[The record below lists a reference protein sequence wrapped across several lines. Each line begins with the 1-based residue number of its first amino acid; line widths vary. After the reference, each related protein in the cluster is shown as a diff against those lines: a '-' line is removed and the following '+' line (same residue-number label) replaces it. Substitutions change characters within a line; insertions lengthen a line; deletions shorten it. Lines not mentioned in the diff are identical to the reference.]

1 MKDLFWRP
9 ISVDSIDPAC
19 FPHVALYI
27 KSGGNYV
34 LYKDQERM
42 FTENDQRR
50 LENSFTEFLY
60 VRSGDMEEVNGYL
73 ERNLTDML
81 AREDI
86 SGTAKGR
93 ILYQTSINFVM
104 DVFESPEL
112 AANFERCRKL
122 IRHMMQ
128 YVATEE
134 HALEPLQSI
143 VAHNFYIFAHSVQ
156 VTALNLLV
164 HEKLFNV
171 SADEMTDVGIGSL
184 LHDFGMIFISDD
196 ILDKPDVLS
205 EVEYYKVKQHP
216 QKGYDFLENTGLFS
230 EVALTIVLHHH
241 ERFDG
246 NGYPDG
252 IMGSDIP
259 RSAQLSAICDVYS
272 ALTTERPYRK
282 PSLPTEALGMMYAA
296 VRSGSFNSEL
306 FDGFAEIITT
316 LKGVSNQERILLLTQ
331 KAPQGYAGETI
342 LKRPDP
348 HYLGSF

>member
-9 ISVDSIDPAC
+9 ISVDSIDLAS
-19 FPHVALYI
+19 FPQVALYI

-34 LYKDQERM
+34 LYKDRERA

-60 VRSGDMEEVNGYL
+60 VRSGDMAEVNDYL
-73 ERNLTDML
+73 EKNLTDML
-81 AREDI
+81 ARKDI
-86 SGTAKGR
+86 DCSAKGR
-93 ILYQTSINFVM
+93 ILYQASINFVM

-134 HALEPLQSI
+134 HALEPLQTI
-143 VAHNFYIFAHSVQ
+143 VSHNFYIFAHSVQ

-171 SADEMTDVGIGSL
+171 SPDELVDVGIGSL

-205 EVEYYKVKQHP
+205 EMEYSKVKQHP
-216 QKGYDFLENTGLFS
+216 QKGYDFLKHTGLFGD
-230 EVALTIVLHHH
+230 VALTIVLHHH
-241 ERFDG
+241 ERYDG
-246 NGYPDG
+246 NGYPGG
-252 IMGSDIP
+252 IAGSDIP
-259 RSAQLSAICDVYS
+259 RSAQLSVICDVYS

-282 PSLPTEALGMMYAA
+282 PSTPTEALVMMRDAA
-296 VRSGSFNSEL
+296 QCGAFNGEL
-306 FDGFAEIITT
+306 FDRFAEIITT
-316 LKGVSNQERILLLTQ
+316 MKGVTSQERVLLLKQ
-331 KAPQGYAGETI
+331 KPPQDSAGETL
-342 LKRPDP
+342 LKCSDTPC
-348 HYLGSF
+348 LSSL